1 MRTTIAPIAAL
12 LLGVAILLT
21 GNGLQGTLLPL
32 RAQIEA
38 FSMLDIGM
46 MGSAYNLG
54 FALGCLLASFIV
66 RRVGHIRSFTGMICI
81 ASSVALTHT
90 LFLKPTIWWLLRA
103 VNGFCFAALYMII
116 ESWLNERSTKENRGT
131 VFSIYT
137 IISLTVLTVGQLM
150 IMLYDPAA
158 FPLFCIIAI
167 LISLAAVP
175 VALTTA
181 QAPAPISNV
190 KIRLRRLFNTSQVG
204 FAGCLTVGLANGTFW
219 SFGPIFAKQSGLDIS
234 GIAFFMSIT
243 AIAGAR

>member
-12 LLGVAILLT
+12 LLSVAILLT

-38 FSMLDIGM
+38 FSMLDIGL

-66 RRVGHIRSFTGMICI
+66 RRVGHIRSFTAMICI
-81 ASSVALTHT
+81 ASSVALAHT
-90 LFLKPTIWWLLRA
+90 LFLKPATWWLLRA
-103 VNGFCFAALYMII
+103 ITGFCFAALFMII

-190 KIRLRRLFNTSQVG
+190 KIRLR
-204 FAGCLTVGLANGTFW
+204 
-219 SFGPIFAKQSGLDIS
+219 
-234 GIAFFMSIT
+234 
-243 AIAGAR
+243 